1 MSSLNPRFYA
11 GPVRYMRWAA
21 RERPAYFWSCIIAAG
36 APLSFVV
43 APPLRRLFGDENP
56 PAIPLSYPIPTGP
69 RKQLTGYDD
78 DVNDK

>member
-1 MSSLNPRFYA
+1 MSTMTPRFYA
-11 GPVRYMRWAA
+11 GPVRYLRWAA

-56 PAIPLSYPIPTGP
+56 PAIPLTYPSP